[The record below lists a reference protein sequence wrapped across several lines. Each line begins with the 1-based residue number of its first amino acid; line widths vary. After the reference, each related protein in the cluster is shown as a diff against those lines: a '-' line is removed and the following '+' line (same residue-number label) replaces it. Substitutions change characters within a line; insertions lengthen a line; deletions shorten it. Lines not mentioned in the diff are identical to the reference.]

1 MTRTI
6 CVVQARMGSTRLPG
20 KVLKDVS
27 GKPSLQWTVDACKMA
42 KQTDEVVVATS
53 FLEKDD
59 AIAAFC
65 RSQDI
70 DCFRG
75 DEKDVLSRFMGVA
88 TEYRADILVRIT
100 GDCTFIDP
108 RVIDEVVKLREMK
121 DVAYA
126 TNTDP
131 PTWPDGLDAEVFTR
145 DALECA
151 HREAI
156 RGTDRDCV
164 TRFIVRNRH
173 RFPAANL
180 VCPLP
185 DLHRERWVLD
195 SPEDYEFVR
204 AVAERLAYTWSPPS
218 YLDILSVL
226 GRFPDIRKLNEKYSR
241 NERFYEDLTSE
252 SAPKRSY
259 ALSQKCLAQA
269 ESIIPLGAQT
279 FSKSK
284 LMFPEGVAPLFLTHG
299 DGGYCYDV
307 DGNDYIDL
315 VGGLLPNVLG
325 YRDPDVDQAI
335 REQLNRGITFS
346 LATTLEEEL
355 AGRLT
360 QIIPSAEMVRFAKN
374 GSDVTTAAVRLARY
388 LTGREEVVVHG
399 YHGWH
404 SWTTTNKNGVTLG
417 EWDDSVH
424 FNDKASVVNDKL
436 LEATAAVIVE
446 PEFFSSDELGTL
458 RLQCNGSGTLLI
470 FDEIITGFRSDIGG
484 VQALTGVTPD
494 LSTFGKAIAN
504 GMPLSALVGQEKY
517 MKYIPEIA
525 FSGTFFGEAL
535 SLAAGIATV
544 DKLCREDV
552 PKYLAESGDYL
563 SRHIQPLLDKYKVQG
578 ITIFSS
584 YNISRIKFSDKTLQ
598 SLFIQEMAQNGV
610 LIIGSHNLCYAHKK
624 PQLEQIVKAWD
635 RTLAAIA
642 KGAKLTGKPIQGK
655 GVRE

>member
-1 MTRTI
+1 M
-6 CVVQARMGSTRLPG
+6 
-20 KVLKDVS
+20 
-27 GKPSLQWTVDACKMA
+27 
-42 KQTDEVVVATS
+42 
-53 FLEKDD
+53 
-59 AIAAFC
+59 
-65 RSQDI
+65 
-70 DCFRG
+70 
-75 DEKDVLSRFMGVA
+75 
-88 TEYRADILVRIT
+88 
-100 GDCTFIDP
+100 
-108 RVIDEVVKLREMK
+108 
-121 DVAYA
+121 
-126 TNTDP
+126 
-131 PTWPDGLDAEVFTR
+131 
-145 DALECA
+145 
-151 HREAI
+151 
-156 RGTDRDCV
+156 
-164 TRFIVRNRH
+164 
-173 RFPAANL
+173 
-180 VCPLP
+180 
-185 DLHRERWVLD
+185 
-195 SPEDYEFVR
+195 
-204 AVAERLAYTWSPPS
+204 
-218 YLDILSVL
+218 L

-374 GSDVTTAAVRLARY
+374 GSDVTSGAVRLARHI
-388 LTGREEVVVHG
+388 TGREKVMVKG

-404 SWTTTNKNGVTLG
+404 DWAVPNKHGVPQAVRDLSIEPG
-417 EWDDSVH
+417 MIHCQEC
-424 FNDKASVVNDKL
+424 
-436 LEATAAVIVE
+436 AAVILE
-446 PEFFSSDELGTL
+446 PEFCTKSELETWRSEADKFGFI
-458 RLQCNGSGTLLI
+458 LI

-484 VQALTGVTPD
+484 VQALTGVIPD

>member
-204 AVAERLAYTWSPPS
+204 AVA
-218 YLDILSVL
+218 
-226 GRFPDIRKLNEKYSR
+226 
-241 NERFYEDLTSE
+241 
-252 SAPKRSY
+252 
-259 ALSQKCLAQA
+259 
-269 ESIIPLGAQT
+269 
-279 FSKSK
+279 
-284 LMFPEGVAPLFLTHG
+284 
-299 DGGYCYDV
+299 
-307 DGNDYIDL
+307 
-315 VGGLLPNVLG
+315 
-325 YRDPDVDQAI
+325 
-335 REQLNRGITFS
+335 
-346 LATTLEEEL
+346 
-355 AGRLT
+355 
-360 QIIPSAEMVRFAKN
+360 
-374 GSDVTTAAVRLARY
+374 
-388 LTGREEVVVHG
+388 
-399 YHGWH
+399 
-404 SWTTTNKNGVTLG
+404 
-417 EWDDSVH
+417 
-424 FNDKASVVNDKL
+424 
-436 LEATAAVIVE
+436 
-446 PEFFSSDELGTL
+446 
-458 RLQCNGSGTLLI
+458 
-470 FDEIITGFRSDIGG
+470 
-484 VQALTGVTPD
+484 
-494 LSTFGKAIAN
+494 
-504 GMPLSALVGQEKY
+504 
-517 MKYIPEIA
+517 
-525 FSGTFFGEAL
+525 
-535 SLAAGIATV
+535 
-544 DKLCREDV
+544 
-552 PKYLAESGDYL
+552 
-563 SRHIQPLLDKYKVQG
+563 
-578 ITIFSS
+578 
-584 YNISRIKFSDKTLQ
+584 
-598 SLFIQEMAQNGV
+598 
-610 LIIGSHNLCYAHKK
+610 
-624 PQLEQIVKAWD
+624 
-635 RTLAAIA
+635 
-642 KGAKLTGKPIQGK
+642 
-655 GVRE
+655 